1 MIDNGSPGTPSDF
14 GEPSGLKLPPFGPG
28 TVLRILCRLALVGL
42 LAWGIHLLIDW
53 AMTESTVLKS
63 SAQLRFGL
71 LALMLLAYA
80 VLIAVPFVP
89 GVELG
94 ISLLM
99 LQGSA
104 IAPMVYSATL
114 LGLVAAFVV
123 GAKVPY
129 AVLQRWLG
137 DLHLR
142 RICAL
147 LARIEPLDRAARL
160 EMLRARLP
168 GRLAPLAVRHRY
180 VALALLI
187 NLPGNAVIGGGGG
200 ILLLA
205 GLSRLFAVG
214 AIALTMAIA
223 VAPVP
228 ILVWL
233 FDIRL
238 PV

>member
-1 MIDNGSPGTPSDF
+1 MTDNGPPGAPSDF
-14 GEPSGLKLPPFGPG
+14 GEPPGPKLPPFGPG
-28 TVLRILCRLALVGL
+28 TVLRILWRLALIGL

-53 AMTESTVLKS
+53 AMTKSVVLET

-99 LQGSA
+99 LQGSV

-114 LGLVAAFVV
+114 LGLVAAFLV
-123 GAKVPY
+123 GANVPY
-129 AVLQRWLG
+129 AMLHRWLG
-137 DLHLR
+137 DLHMR

-168 GRLAPLAVRHRY
+168 GWLAALVVRHRY

-187 NLPGNAVIGGGGG
+187 NLPGNSVIGGGGG

-233 FDIRL
+233 FDLRL